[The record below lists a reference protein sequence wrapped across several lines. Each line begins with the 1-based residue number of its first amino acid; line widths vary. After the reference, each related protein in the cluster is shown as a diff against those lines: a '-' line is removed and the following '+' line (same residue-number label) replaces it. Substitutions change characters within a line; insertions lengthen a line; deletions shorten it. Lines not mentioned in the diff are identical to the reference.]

1 MTVRRLVVKHM
12 FIHSV
17 NAHHRRCELV
27 RASGCNHA
35 SVGTSG
41 LSISC
46 VSPEQAKWLVI
57 FFLESRIEYDNADGD
72 DDDDDDG
79 DDKDNDQ
86 GKK

>member
-1 MTVRRLVVKHM
+1 MTARRLVIKHM

-46 VSPEQAKWLVI
+46 VSPEKAKWLAI
-57 FFLESRIEYDNADGD
+57 FFLESRIKYDNGD
-72 DDDDDDG
+72 DDDDDD
-79 DDKDNDQ
+79 DDVDDDVDDE

>member
-1 MTVRRLVVKHM
+1 M

-27 RASGCNHA
+27 RASGWNHA

-46 VSPEQAKWLVI
+46 VSPEKAKWLAI
-57 FFLESRIEYDNADGD
+57 FFLGSRNKYEEEEEED
-72 DDDDDDG
+72 DDDDD
-79 DDKDNDQ
+79 ND

>member
-1 MTVRRLVVKHM
+1 M

-41 LSISC
+41 LSIGC
-46 VSPEQAKWLVI
+46 VSPEKAKWLVL
-57 FFLESRIEYDNADGD
+57 FFLESRVKYDNGD
-72 DDDDDDG
+72 DANDDDG
-79 DDKDNDQ
+79 NDE